1 MTLRIANAAGF
12 WGDWTLAPQHLLA
25 NAKVDFLTLEY
36 LAELTLSIMARQR
49 EKNPARGYAQDFIN
63 VVDRIAP
70 SLKNQESLK
79 IVTNAGG
86 LNPHSCAVALGQL
99 LANRGLGEIPIG
111 VVAGDD
117 LFNQLGNSGDTQW
130 PHFDTHAP
138 LGDRV
143 AQAVSANAYL
153 GAQPICEALQQGSR
167 IVITGRVADASLT
180 VGPTMYHYGWDWD
193 NWDRLAAASVAGH
206 LIECGAQVT
215 GGYRTD
221 WREAS
226 LARIGY
232 PIVEITENGQL
243 TVTKPDASG
252 GAVTRQSVIEQ
263 IVYEIG
269 DPEAYITP
277 DVVVDFTTL
286 EVAAI
291 GDDRV
296 AVRGASGKPRPDTL
310 KVSLAYADGY
320 MASGQLLVYGR
331 DCIVKARIVAD
342 LITDRL
348 RQEGVELEKIN
359 IELLGAGDGV
369 PGLTTTPEGLC
380 EVILRVSACDSQR
393 ESLEAFSRQLAP
405 LITNGPAG
413 LAGYAQGR
421 PVVRKIYSYWPTTV
435 SRDDVTPNVAVQT
448 ASDWAIATP
457 TQAN

>member
-12 WGDWTLAPQHLLA
+12 WGDWTLAPQQLLA
-25 NAKVDFLTLEY
+25 HAKVDFLTLEY

-49 EKNPARGYAQDFIN
+49 EKNPARGYAQDF
-63 VVDRIAP
+63 VDVIDRVAP
-70 SLKNQESLK
+70 ILQSQESLK

-86 LNPHSCAVALGQL
+86 LNPQSCAAAVGKL
-99 LANRGLGEIPIG
+99 LADRGLGSIPIG
-111 VVAGDD
+111 VVTGDD
-117 LFNQLGNSGDTQW
+117 VLDQLGNLSN
-130 PHFDTHAP
+130 PELAHFDTGVP
-138 LGDRV
+138 LGHR
-143 AQAVSANAYL
+143 AAKAVSANAYL
-153 GAQPICEALQQGSR
+153 GAEPICEALQQGSR

-180 VGPTMYHYGWDWD
+180 VGPAMYHFGWDWD
-193 NWDRLAAASVAGH
+193 DWDRLAAASVGGH

-232 PIVEITENGQL
+232 PIIEMAENGQV
-243 TVTKPDASG
+243 TVTKPEASDG
-252 GAVTRQSVIEQ
+252 IVTRQSVIEQ

-269 DPEAYITP
+269 DPSTYITP
-277 DVVVDFTTL
+277 DVIVDFTTL

-296 AVRGASGKPRPDTL
+296 AVRAASGKPRPETF

-320 MASGQLLVYGR
+320 MATGQLLVYGQ

-348 RQEGVELEKIN
+348 RQEGVELEKTN

-369 PGLTTTPEGLC
+369 PGLTSTPEGLH
-380 EVILRVSACDSQR
+380 EVVLRISACDSRR
-393 ESLEAFSRQLAP
+393 ESLEAFARQLAP

-421 PVVRKIYSYWPTTV
+421 PVVRKIYSYWPTRV
-435 SRDDVTPNVAVQT
+435 SRDDITPHVAMQT
-448 ASDWAIATP
+448 ANEWATAIP
-457 TQAN
+457 T

>member
-12 WGDWTLAPQHLLA
+12 WGDWTLAPQQLLA
-25 NAKVDFLTLEY
+25 HAEVDFLTLEY

-49 EKNPARGYAQDFIN
+49 EKNPAVGYAHDFID
-63 VVDRIAP
+63 VIDRIVP
-70 SLKNQESLK
+70 TLQNQESLK

-86 LNPHSCAVALGQL
+86 LNPHSCAAALGKL
-99 LANRGLGEIPIG
+99 LASRGLETVPIG
-111 VVAGDD
+111 VVTGDNLLD
-117 LFNQLGNSGDTQW
+117 KIENLSDSQLL
-130 PHFDTHAP
+130 HFDTGAP
-138 LGDRV
+138 LGKRV
-143 AQAVSANAYL
+143 AKAVSANAYL

-167 IVITGRVADASLT
+167 IVMTGRVADASLT
-180 VGPTMYHYGWDWD
+180 VGPAMYHYGRDWED
-193 NWDRLAAASVAGH
+193 WDRLAAASVAGH

-232 PIVEITENGQL
+232 PIVEIAENGQL
-243 TVTKPDASG
+243 TVTKPEASG
-252 GAVTRQSVIEQ
+252 GVVSRQSVIEQ

-269 DPEAYITP
+269 DPSAYITP

-296 AVRGASGKPRPDTL
+296 AVRGATGNQRPETL

-342 LITDRL
+342 LITERL
-348 RQEGVELEKIN
+348 SQEGIELEKIN
-359 IELLGAGDGV
+359 VELLGAGDGV
-369 PGLTTTPEGLC
+369 PGQTPVPEGLY
-380 EVILRVSACDSQR
+380 EVVLRIAACDPRR
-393 ESLEAFSRQLAP
+393 EALEAFSRQLAP

-435 SRDDVTPNVAVQT
+435 PRTEITPRVAVQT
-448 ASDWAIATP
+448 AADWASASP
-457 TQAN
+457 LEAN

>member
-1 MTLRIANAAGF
+1 MIYC
-12 WGDWTLAPQHLLA
+12 DQ
-25 NAKVDFLTLEY
+25 
-36 LAELTLSIMARQR
+36 
-49 EKNPARGYAQDFIN
+49 
-63 VVDRIAP
+63 
-70 SLKNQESLK
+70 LKNLSD
-79 IVTNAGG
+79 
-86 LNPHSCAVALGQL
+86 SQL
-99 LANRGLGEIPIG
+99 L
-111 VVAGDD
+111 
-117 LFNQLGNSGDTQW
+117 
-130 PHFDTHAP
+130 HFDTGAP
-138 LGDRV
+138 LGKRV
-143 AQAVSANAYL
+143 AKAVSANAYL

-180 VGPTMYHYGWDWD
+180 VGPAMYHYGWDWGD
-193 NWDRLAAASVAGH
+193 WDRLAAASVAGH

-232 PIVEITENGQL
+232 PIVEIAENGQL
-243 TVTKPDASG
+243 TVTKPEASG
-252 GAVTRQSVIEQ
+252 GVVSRQSVIEQ

-269 DPEAYITP
+269 DPSAYITP

-296 AVRGASGKPRPDTL
+296 AVRGATGNQRPETL
-310 KVSLAYADGY
+310 KVSLAYSDGY

-342 LITDRL
+342 LITKRL
-348 RQEGVELEKIN
+348 SQEGIELEKLN
-359 IELLGAGDGV
+359 VELLGAGDGV
-369 PGLTTTPEGLC
+369 PGQTPAPEGLY
-380 EVILRVSACDSQR
+380 EVVLRISACDPRR
-393 ESLEAFSRQLAP
+393 EALEAFSRQFAP

-435 SRDDVTPNVAVQT
+435 PRTEITPQCCRTNCCRLGQRDAHRNELRSLYDRKHVLVSERLPLPGAEIKEIMQT
-448 ASDWAIATP
+448 L
-457 TQAN
+457 Q